1 MGSKPDITVLD
12 NRHYREFRSAFE
24 EATGLNLD
32 LAAPGE
38 FRIPEGSPHFCHLMD
53 LSGATCRICQ
63 ETHESMQ
70 RAAVDAPRTTEC
82 FAGMISTTIPVKLKG
97 ETVAFLSA
105 GHVFLGKTGA
115 RNFDKLRRF
124 AKRHGF
130 DEEAVERALQSTTV
144 SEPERYRAA
153 VALVEIFARQFPD
166 SMPVGAVAYPAV
178 ERAQRMVR
186 ADLEKDWT
194 LAEVAKAVG
203 MNASYF
209 SDVFRR
215 TSGETFSGWLAARRI
230 ERAKSLLQSTGLRVG
245 EIAFACGFRSISQFN
260 RRFKQIVGKSPGEAR
275 KVASG
280 FQKTSKPPSRQRMK
294 VEWKR

>member
-1 MGSKPDITVLD
+1 VQIFGNRRKIQVISMGTRPDITVLD
-12 NRHYREFRSAFE
+12 NRLYREFRSAFE

-63 ETHESMQ
+63 ETHASMQ

-82 FAGMISTTIPVKLKG
+82 FAGMTSTTVPVKLKG

-115 RNFDKLRRF
+115 GNFDKLRRF

-130 DEEAVERALQSTTV
+130 SEAAVERALRSTMV

-153 VALVEIFARQFPD
+153 VALVEIFARQFPE
-166 SMPVGAVAYPAV
+166 SLPTGAAAFPAL
-178 ERAQRMVR
+178 ERVRRMVR
-186 ADLEKDWT
+186 GDLERDWT
-194 LAEVAKAVG
+194 LAEAARVAG

-215 TSGETFSGWLAARRI
+215 TGGETFSGWLAARRI
-230 ERAKSLLQSTGLRVG
+230 ERAKSLLESTSLRVS

-260 RRFKQIVGKSPGEAR
+260 RRFKQLVGKSPGEAR
-275 KVASG
+275 AAV
-280 FQKTSKPPSRQRMK
+280 
-294 VEWKR
+294 

>member
-1 MGSKPDITVLD
+1 MGAKFDITVLD
-12 NRHYREFRSAFE
+12 NRLYREFRSAFE

-38 FRIPEGSPHFCHLMD
+38 FRIPEGSSHFCHLMD

-63 ETHESMQ
+63 ETHETMQ
-70 RAAVDAPRTTEC
+70 RAAADAPRTTEC
-82 FAGMISTTIPVKLKG
+82 FAGMTSTTIPVKLEG

-105 GHVFLGKTGA
+105 GHVFLRGKGA
-115 RNFDKLRRF
+115 GNFDKLRRF

-130 DEEAVERALQSTTV
+130 DEAAVERALHSTTV

-153 VALVEIFARQFPD
+153 LGLVEIFARQFPHTI
-166 SMPVGAVAYPAV
+166 PGGAVAYPAV
-178 ERAQRMVR
+178 ERAKRMVR
-186 ADLEKDWT
+186 ADLEKNWT
-194 LAEVAKAVG
+194 LVGVAKAVG

-209 SDVFRR
+209 SDVFHR

-230 ERAKSLLQSTGLRVG
+230 ERAKSLLESTGLRVG

-260 RRFKQIVGKSPGEAR
+260 RRFKQLVGKSPG
-275 KVASG
+275 KVRVAA
-280 FQKTSKPPSRQRMK
+280 
-294 VEWKR
+294 

>member
-1 MGSKPDITVLD
+1 MGVKPDITVLD
-12 NRHYREFRSAFE
+12 NRLYREFRSAFE

-63 ETHESMQ
+63 DTHAAMQ

-82 FAGMISTTIPVKLKG
+82 FAGMTSTTVPVKLKG

-105 GHVFLGKTGA
+105 GHVFLGKKGA
-115 RNFDKLRRF
+115 GNFDKLRRF

-130 DEEAVERALQSTTV
+130 DEAAVERALASTTV
-144 SEPERYRAA
+144 SQPESYRAA

-166 SMPVGAVAYPAV
+166 SLPGGEVAYPAV
-178 ERAQRMVR
+178 ERAQRMMR

-194 LAEVAKAVG
+194 LAEVARAVG

-209 SDVFRR
+209 SDVFHR

-230 ERAKSLLQSTGLRVG
+230 EKAKSLLESTSLRVG

-260 RRFKQIVGKSPGEAR
+260 RRFKEITGKTPSAIRANPALYDSFQAR
-275 KVASG
+275 
-280 FQKTSKPPSRQRMK
+280 
-294 VEWKR
+294 

>member
-12 NRHYREFRSAFE
+12 NRLYREFRSAFE

-38 FRIPEGSPHFCHLMD
+38 FRIPDGSPHFCHLMD
-53 LSGATCRICQ
+53 LSGATCRICH
-63 ETHESMQ
+63 ETHEAMQ
-70 RAAVDAPRTTEC
+70 RAAVDSSRTTEC
-82 FAGMISTTIPVKLKG
+82 FAGMTSTTVPVKLKG

-105 GHVFLGKTGA
+105 GHVFLGKKGA
-115 RNFDKLRRF
+115 GNFDKLRRF
-124 AKRHGF
+124 ATRHGF
-130 DEEAVERALQSTTV
+130 DEEAVERALASTTV
-144 SEPERYRAA
+144 SDPERYRAA

-166 SMPVGAVAYPAV
+166 SLPGGEVAYPAV

-186 ADLEKDWT
+186 GDLEKDWT
-194 LAEVAKAVG
+194 LAEVARAVG

-230 ERAKSLLQSTGLRVG
+230 ERAKSLLESTRLRVG

-260 RRFKQIVGKSPGEAR
+260 RRFKQLVGKSPGEAR
-275 KVASG
+275 AAG
-280 FQKTSKPPSRQRMK
+280 
-294 VEWKR
+294 